1 MGLIKTKE
9 TLTSLLPVDGNVDEK
24 LILRF
29 LDSVE
34 MNKIVSLIGFEFYN
48 KLDQQQEE
56 LSDKEKQVLK
66 FFQTASGFFA
76 MIKAAKFLRT
86 KMSNSGLN
94 STKTTNTEKATWY
107 EFIDTVNAYYE
118 GAYEALDNA
127 FKFMESSLSDF
138 GLWTNSTAY
147 KDYQNLIVNKV
158 SDFQNFYNINESWIT
173 FNSLK
178 PLMHEVEEEYI
189 KPFLGDCFDELKS
202 NSEIK
207 KLLVPAIVNYTVA
220 KSAITGAF
228 SFEGN
233 LLKLQW
239 SEFPHQKSVVMD
251 ETQRRNFIENREK
264 AGLEYLR
271 KLKKYLI
278 KEKENYPCFKIT
290 ESNNNSKIITN
301 DAGMFLF

>member
-9 TLTSLLPVDGNVDEK
+9 TLTALLPVDGNIDEK

-48 KLDQQQEE
+48 KMNYKQDE
-56 LSDKEKQVLK
+56 LSGKEKQVLI

-86 KMSNSGLN
+86 KMSNTGLN
-94 STKTTNTEKATWY
+94 STKTTNTEKASWF

-127 FKFMESSLSDF
+127 FKLMESTLSDF
-138 GLWTNSTAY
+138 ELWTSSTAY
-147 KDYQNLIVNKV
+147 KDYQSLIVNKV
-158 SDFQNFYNINESWIT
+158 SDFQIYYNINESWMT
-173 FNSLK
+173 YNALK
-178 PLMHEVEEEYI
+178 PLMREVEEEYI
-189 KPFLGDCFDELKS
+189 KSFLGDCFDELKFKT
-202 NSEIK
+202 EIK
-207 KLLVPAIVNYTVA
+207 KILVPAIVNYTVA

-251 ETQRRNFIENREK
+251 EIQRRNFIENREK

-278 KEKENYPCFKIT
+278 KEKENYPCFKIP
-290 ESNNNSKIITN
+290 ESTNNSKIIIN
-301 DAGMFLF
+301 EAGMFLF